1 MVGQTILQYQL
12 LQKLGAGGM
21 GEVYK
26 AQDTRLN
33 RVVAIKV
40 LPAGLS
46 ADADRRRRFLQEAQ
60 AASGLNHPNIITI
73 YDIVSDGDAQY
84 LVMEFVPGKTLGE
97 MVQAGGLPVLL
108 ALQYSSQMSDALS
121 TAHAAG
127 IIHRDLKPA
136 NVMVTPT
143 GLVKILDFGLAKLTD
158 AGPASQ
164 FDMQSTAAEPLT
176 REGAIIGTAS
186 YMSPEQAEGKRV
198 DARSDIFSFGS
209 VLYEMV
215 TGRRAFDGGSGI
227 STLSAVLRDEVKP
240 IPELAP
246 DVPMLFEQ
254 IIAMCL
260 RKDPNARWQSMKEIQ
275 NALDGL
281 KRQLDPGARPAPPSA
296 STTTAAGNGP
306 SLPPPLPSRP
316 VGTVPP
322 VGPPPLPSKPA
333 VPPPVGAMPPPVPP
347 APLASTTAAATPP
360 VGATPPVPSKT
371 TAPPT
376 GTVPPPVPPAAPVA
390 SPPAATP
397 PPVPSKPTAP
407 LPVGAIAQP
416 PAKSKSSTGV
426 LVLLL
431 VLLLLLGGGGTAAWW
446 WWQQQHKPAPQTAA
460 QVAPTQT
467 PAPVPAPV
475 AATPQPVAEPT
486 PTAPVETVLTNDAV
500 LQMVQAKVP
509 VSQINQQIRSSK
521 TNFTLTPEEIAR
533 LRKAGVPNTVIQA
546 MRNPKGVAPPP
557 TTTPGSSQ
565 PPVVATT
572 QPPAV
577 PPPPR
582 PTTTT
587 PRTSSETATP
597 PRRPVIQTVPVTV
610 NDALPFRI
618 VLTEDVAANGQEG
631 QALRFTVVDGFK
643 VGDTMVIPPGATVTG
658 SITSEAGKKF
668 LGIGNKMTFRLLQ
681 ADAVD
686 GQKINVRSKSGKQ
699 ANGPTTRPFD
709 TGKNPKTKGLAA
721 SQGTEYI
728 AYIDGDQTVSV
739 RK

>member
-1 MVGQTILQYQL
+1 MVGQTILHYQL
-12 LQKLGAGGM
+12 LEKLGAGGM

-33 RVVAIKV
+33 RIVAIKI

-73 YDIVSDGDAQY
+73 YDIVSDGDAQN
-84 LVMEFVPGKTLGE
+84 LVMEYVPGKTLGE
-97 MVQAGGLPVLL
+97 LVQAGGLPVLL
-108 ALQYSSQMSDALS
+108 ALQYSTQMADALS

-158 AGPASQ
+158 SGPASQ
-164 FDMQSTAAEPLT
+164 FDMQTTAAEPLT

-240 IPELAP
+240 IPDLAP

-260 RKDPNARWQSMKEIQ
+260 RKDPNARWQSMKEIEK
-275 NALDGL
+275 ALDGL
-281 KRQLDPGARPAPPSA
+281 KRQLDPGARPAPPPVLVPG
-296 STTTAAGNGP
+296 AATRANGP
-306 SLPPPLPSRP
+306 ILPPPLPP
-316 VGTVPP
+316 QAAAPVPP
-322 VGPPPLPSKPA
+322 AGPPPLPNRPSASPTVT
-333 VPPPVGAMPPPVPP
+333 VPPPAPPPVP
-347 APLASTTAAATPP
+347 AAKPP
-360 VGATPPVPSKT
+360 S
-371 TAPPT
+371 
-376 GTVPPPVPPAAPVA
+376 
-390 SPPAATP
+390 ATP

-407 LPVGAIAQP
+407 LPVGAIAPP
-416 PAKSKSSTGV
+416 PAKSKSSTGL

-431 VLLLLLGGGGTAAWW
+431 VVLLLLGGGAAGAWW
-446 WWQQQHKPAPQTAA
+446 WWKQQRKPAPQTAA
-460 QVAPTQT
+460 QVAPAQAAT
-467 PAPVPAPV
+467 PAPTPVEPA
-475 AATPQPVAEPT
+475 PQPVAEPAPAT
-486 PTAPVETVLTNDAV
+486 PVVENVLTNGAV

-521 TNFTLTPEEIAR
+521 TNFALTPEEISR
-533 LRKAGVPNTVIQA
+533 LRKAGVPGAVIQA
-546 MRNPKGVAPPP
+546 MRNPKGVPASPAP
-557 TTTPGSSQ
+557 TTPGSSQ
-565 PPVVATT
+565 PAVAA
-572 QPPAV
+572 QAV
-577 PPPPR
+577 PAPPPSK
-582 PTTTT
+582 TT
-587 PRTSSETATP
+587 PAPKTNSPETAAA
-597 PRRPVIQTVPVTV
+597 PRRPVIQTVPVPI

-618 VLTEDVAANGQEG
+618 VLTEDVPANGQEG
-631 QALRFTVVDGFK
+631 QALRFSVVDGFK
-643 VGDTMVIPPGATVTG
+643 VGDTTVIPPGATVTG
-658 SITSEAGKKF
+658 SVTSEAGKKF

-686 GQKINVRSKSGKQ
+686 GQKISVRCKSGKQ

-728 AYIDGDQTVSV
+728 AYIDGDQTVTV

>member
-12 LQKLGAGGM
+12 LEKLGAGGM

-84 LVMEFVPGKTLGE
+84 MVMEFVPGKTLGE
-97 MVQAGGLPVLL
+97 LVQAGGLPVLL
-108 ALQYSSQMSDALS
+108 ALQYSTQMSDALS

-240 IPELAP
+240 IPDFAP

-260 RKDPNARWQSMKEIQ
+260 RKDPDARWQSMKEVQ
-275 NALDGL
+275 DALDSL
-281 KRQLDPGARPAPPSA
+281 KRQLDPGAKPAPPPVTA
-296 STTTAAGNGP
+296 TTVSGAGP
-306 SLPPPLPSRP
+306 TLPPPLPTP
-316 VGTVPP
+316 AAAAVPP
-322 VGPPPLPSKPA
+322 VMPPPLPSQP
-333 VPPPVGAMPPPVPP
+333 
-347 APLASTTAAATPP
+347 ATPP
-360 VGATPPVPSKT
+360 P
-371 TAPPT
+371 
-376 GTVPPPVPPAAPVA
+376 APVA
-390 SPPAATP
+390 SPPAATPPPVP

-416 PAKSKSSTGV
+416 PAKSKSSMGV

-431 VLLLLLGGGGTAAWW
+431 IVLLLLGGGAAGAWW
-446 WWQQQHKPAPQTAA
+446 WWKQQHPPRTETAA
-460 QVAPTQT
+460 QVAP
-467 PAPVPAPV
+467 APTTSQAPAPV
-475 AATPQPVAEPT
+475 AATPPPAPEPT
-486 PTAPVETVLTNDAV
+486 PTAPVENVLTNDAV
-500 LQMVQAKVP
+500 LQMVQAGVP
-509 VSQINQQIRSSK
+509 PSQITQQIRSSK

-533 LRKAGVPNTVIQA
+533 LRKAGVPSAVILA
-546 MRNPKGVAPPP
+546 MRNPKGVTNPPAP
-557 TTTPGSSQ
+557 TPNSSQ
-565 PPVVATT
+565 PTVAATT
-572 QPPAV
+572 PPAAI
-577 PPPPR
+577 PPPPK
-582 PTTTT
+582 PTST
-587 PRTSSETATP
+587 PGRTAPETAAT
-597 PRRPVIQTVPVTV
+597 PRRPVVQTIPVTV
-610 NDALPFRI
+610 GDALPFRI
-618 VLTEDVAANGQEG
+618 VLSEDVAATGQEG

-643 VGDTMVIPPGATVTG
+643 VGDTVVIPPGATVTG

-668 LGIGNKMTFRLLQ
+668 LGMGNKMTFRLMQ

-728 AYIDGDQTVSV
+728 AYIDGEQTVTV

>member
-84 LVMEFVPGKTLGE
+84 LVMEFVPGKTLSE
-97 MVQAGGLPVLL
+97 LVHAGGLPVLL
-108 ALQYSSQMSDALS
+108 ALQYSTQMSDALS

-143 GLVKILDFGLAKLTD
+143 GLVKILDFGLAKLMD
-158 AGPASQ
+158 SGPPSQ

-176 REGAIIGTAS
+176 REGAVIGTAS

-260 RKDPNARWQSMKEIQ
+260 RKDPNARWQTMKEIQ

-281 KRQLDPGARPAPPSA
+281 KRQLDPGVRPSPPPVTA
-296 STTTAAGNGP
+296 TTVSGAGP
-306 SLPPPLPSRP
+306 SLPPPLPPRP
-316 VGTVPP
+316 ASAVPP
-322 VGPPPLPSKPA
+322 VAPPPLPNKPA
-333 VPPPVGAMPPPVPP
+333 TP
-347 APLASTTAAATPP
+347 PP
-360 VGATPPVPSKT
+360 VGATPP
-371 TAPPT
+371 
-376 GTVPPPVPPAAPVA
+376 PVPPVVTPAAPPPTPIA
-390 SPPAATP
+390 TKPAATP
-397 PPVPSKPTAP
+397 PPVPSKSTAP

-416 PAKSKSSTGV
+416 PAKRKSSTGL

-431 VLLLLLGGGGTAAWW
+431 VLLLLLGGGATGAWW
-446 WWQQQHKPAPQTAA
+446 WWQQRQKPAPQTAA
-460 QVAPTQT
+460 QVAPPPTA
-467 PAPVPAPV
+467 APVPAP
-475 AATPQPVAEPT
+475 AATAPQPVSEPT
-486 PTAPVETVLTNDAV
+486 PAAPVEPVLTNDAV
-500 LQMVQAKVP
+500 LQMVEAKVP

-521 TNFTLTPEEIAR
+521 TNFTLTPEEVLR
-533 LRKAGVPNTVIQA
+533 LRKAGVPNSVIQT
-546 MRNPKGVAPPP
+546 MRNPKGVTNPPAPGPTSSKPTVATTTQPATVPPP
-557 TTTPGSSQ
+557 T
-565 PPVVATT
+565 
-572 QPPAV
+572 
-577 PPPPR
+577 R
-582 PTTTT
+582 PTST
-587 PRTSSETATP
+587 PRTSSEAAP
-597 PRRPVIQTVPVTV
+597 APRRPVIQTAPVTV

-618 VLTEDVAANGQEG
+618 VLSEDVAANGQEG

-643 VGDTMVIPPGATVTG
+643 VGDTVVIPPGATVTG

-681 ADAVD
+681 ADGVD

-699 ANGPTTRPFD
+699 SNGPTTRPFD